1 MKIWWGSLGH
11 WEAIFL
17 SPKQNP
23 LCVINLKDGFELS
36 KKASA
41 RVNNLAQRVLAGEKR
56 SGKLNL
62 VFVNAKRMRALN
74 KKFRKIDKVTD
85 VLSFGEAAADPQLGE
100 VVICVEQA
108 KQQAKRYKVTLLE
121 EIQRLLVH
129 GLLHLLGYD
138 HLKRADRIL
147 MRHKEEVYAKKA

>member
-1 MKIWWGSLGH
+1 
-11 WEAIFL
+11 
-17 SPKQNP
+17 
-23 LCVINLKDGFELS
+23 
-36 KKASA
+36 
-41 RVNNLAQRVLAGEKR
+41 
-56 SGKLNL
+56 
-62 VFVNAKRMRALN
+62 MRALN

-85 VLSFGEAAADPQLGE
+85 VLSFGEAAADPQRGE